1 MPKYENAETMP
12 ATVNLYNHAD
22 TCNHAYA
29 YNHAECIL
37 QHGTLH
43 VTVVSVS
50 STSLSSSSSL
60 SASTVTE
67 TSQPPAVH
75 FVTRT
80 DSADFHMTSDV
91 NRPPQLAM
99 DYRRES
105 QTAGESTANSS
116 TAIFRPLNVPATSA
130 FPSQAPSTPAQ
141 STYSIPRGSAAS
153 LPANEVR
160 ILLLHVVF

>member
-1 MPKYENAETMP
+1 MPE
-12 ATVNLYNHAD
+12 TVNLYNHAD
-22 TCNHAYA
+22 ACNHAYAYSHA

-37 QHGTLH
+37 QHSTLH

-50 STSLSSSSSL
+50 STSSSSS

-67 TSQPPAVH
+67 NSQSPAVH

-80 DSADFHMTSDV
+80 DSADCHMTSGV

-99 DYRRES
+99 DYRREN

-116 TAIFRPLNVPATSA
+116 TAIFRPLNVPAMSA
-130 FPSQAPSTPAQ
+130 FPSSQAPSTPAQ
-141 STYSIPRGSAAS
+141 STYSMPRGSAAS